1 MDDPGWFVR
10 NGAGYQMAI
19 RCARFWSDETGSHG
33 RAFDPFL
40 DANPRYL
47 DRPLAR
53 AAMTTREEAIA
64 IALALPGVE
73 QGSAL
78 RNDDFCVR
86 NKIVLAFPQPD
97 RVTIKPS
104 AEHAHALVQSD
115 PETYIPH
122 PDNSVVDGWTR
133 VIPARVD
140 PEALANLVY
149 ESWSHVAPKR
159 LRDSLVE

>member
-1 MDDPGWFVR
+1 
-10 NGAGYQMAI
+10 MAI

-53 AAMTTREEAIA
+53 ASMTSQGEAIA

-73 QGSAL
+73 RGSAFG
-78 RNDDFCVR
+78 NDDFRVR
-86 NKIVLAFPQPD
+86 NKIFLAFPQPD
-97 RVTIKPS
+97 RVTIKLG
-104 AEHAHALVQSD
+104 AEHAHILVAAD

-122 PDNSVVDGWTR
+122 PGKSGADGWTR
-133 VIPARVD
+133 VILARVD
-140 PEALANLVY
+140 PKTIADLIY
-149 ESWSHVAPKR
+149 ESWSNVAPKR